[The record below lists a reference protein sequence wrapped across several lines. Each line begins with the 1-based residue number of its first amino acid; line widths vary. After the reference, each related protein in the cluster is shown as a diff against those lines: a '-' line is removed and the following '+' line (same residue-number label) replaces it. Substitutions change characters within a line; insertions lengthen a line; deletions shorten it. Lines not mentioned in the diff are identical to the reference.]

1 MDINELRSEF
11 KSISKSAVHLSFLS
25 DYLPA
30 DDKIFVQ
37 PFTGFVTSEK
47 RMTTDDVVSY
57 WSHKIFPD
65 KSIESYSAH
74 FPFAQSRLLYVIETI
89 AQFSG
94 LDKRS
99 NLTWG
104 DYATGEGV
112 LLDLLS
118 MRFPNLHVTATE
130 HSKELVENL
139 QGKGFNVSQRSLG
152 NTRNDSSFGQVDIAT
167 LTWTL
172 ANSIDPFAVLSDV
185 VSSTNE
191 GGLVC
196 VAESSR
202 VLVPFRKS
210 LRDYFSKTMPADLHP
225 SNFSANTLRCLMQI
239 CGLEICYVN
248 RYFDSDVLL
257 VIGKKVS
264 HKIEPSFVDNQTNV
278 VEFFKE
284 WHRQTRY
291 FESLR
296 GN

>member
-1 MDINELRSEF
+1 MDNDALKNEFRSVSE
-11 KSISKSAVHLSFLS
+11 SSVHLSFLS
-25 DYLPA
+25 DYLPSN
-30 DDKIFVQ
+30 DKIFVQ
-37 PFTGFVTSEK
+37 PLTGFVTSQK
-47 RMTTDDVVSY
+47 RMTDDDVVSY
-57 WSHKIFPD
+57 WSNTIFPD

-74 FPFAQSRLLYVIETI
+74 FPFAQSRLLYVIETV

-94 LDKRS
+94 LDMRS
-99 NLTWG
+99 SSTWG
-104 DYATGEGV
+104 DFATGEGV

-130 HSKELVENL
+130 HSKELVESL
-139 QGKGFNVSQRSLG
+139 QSKGFAVQQRSLG
-152 NTRNDSSFGQVDIAT
+152 VTNNDLSFGQVDIAT

-185 VSSTNE
+185 VSSTKE

-239 CGLEICYVN
+239 CGLEICYIN
-248 RYFDSDVLL
+248 RFFDSDVLL
-257 VIGKKVS
+257 VIGRRVAK
-264 HKIEPSFVDNQTNV
+264 KIEPSFTDKQTHV
-278 VEFFKE
+278 IEFFQE
-284 WHRQTRY
+284 WDRQTRY
-291 FESLR
+291 FESIR
-296 GN
+296 GI